1 MGGSPWPF
9 RVDAEVRRIPPL
21 RKGSAR
27 MGHPLLRVRCADV
40 ELFRFVKSTLAY
52 RMRTA
57 GALVG

>member
-1 MGGSPWPF
+1 
-9 RVDAEVRRIPPL
+9 
-21 RKGSAR
+21 
-27 MGHPLLRVRCADV
+27 VRCADV